1 MDLSLVSEFLEEHF
15 GDSRSQ
21 VLTLAGDAS
30 SRRYFRVVREPNT
43 YVLMLWE
50 PFFNPES
57 YPFLNVQEH
66 FKKAGVRVPEVLTF
80 SAEKGIVLLEDLSD
94 LTLERKFWE
103 SQNPDLVS
111 PYYFLTIDQLIKI
124 HFKATQ
130 DNSKSWVARNTTF
143 NTRKFLWEMNLAR
156 EHVIQK
162 IGKVRLSFSEEED
175 LQRIFF
181 DICHR
186 LDQQPKFICHRD
198 FHSRNVMLKKAEVCI
213 IDFQDARLGPI
224 QYDLVS
230 LLYDS
235 YVRLSPH
242 MREGILDYYLI
253 QAKEYLPKDFSREQ
267 FDEMMKLQILQR
279 CFKACGSFASFYN
292 TRNDIRYL
300 KYIQSTLKLVATTAE
315 DFPQYKLFLSILKEE
330 GLLEK
335 SFDLT

>member
-1 MDLSLVSEFLEEHF
+1 
-15 GDSRSQ
+15 
-21 VLTLAGDAS
+21 
-30 SRRYFRVVREPNT
+30 
-43 YVLMLWE
+43 
-50 PFFNPES
+50 
-57 YPFLNVQEH
+57 
-66 FKKAGVRVPEVLTF
+66 
-80 SAEKGIVLLEDLSD
+80 
-94 LTLERKFWE
+94 
-103 SQNPDLVS
+103 
-111 PYYFLTIDQLIKI
+111 
-124 HFKATQ
+124 
-130 DNSKSWVARNTTF
+130 
-143 NTRKFLWEMNLAR
+143 
-156 EHVIQK
+156 
-162 IGKVRLSFSEEED
+162 
-175 LQRIFF
+175 
-181 DICHR
+181 
-186 LDQQPKFICHRD
+186 
-198 FHSRNVMLKKAEVCI
+198 MLKKAEVCI